1 MVSNTT
7 FFNALLAADGL
18 KDGNDTSALLN
29 LLCRVHENM
38 APLEVYATFA
48 KDAKEAVRV
57 MEPHYRRMLKS
68 KTEAEVGRLGLAKL
82 AYVYM
87 VAKGQIELGRS

>member
-1 MVSNTT
+1 
-7 FFNALLAADGL
+7 
-18 KDGNDTSALLN
+18 
-29 LLCRVHENM
+29 
-38 APLEVYATFA
+38 
-48 KDAKEAVRV
+48 